1 MKTYVLK
8 RLLLMI
14 PTLLGIT
21 ALTFAII
28 QLAPGDPAML
38 RIGSSLQG
46 TIGEQQLAQAIIEKT
61 RKEFGLDETLPD
73 KYVFWLRR
81 INRSLGALASRL
93 PDKYFFWLRRILGS
107 ERIADWISRMTAQYL
122 IWLKKIATLD
132 FGRSYKDNRP
142 VMERI
147 WERLP
152 ITLQLNIISII
163 LVYVLAIPIGIFSST
178 HQYSF
183 SEKVTTVFL
192 FILYSLPSFWVATL
206 LILFLGGGDY
216 LHWFPITGIS
226 SLNADQMR
234 WFPWLLDRLWHLVLP
249 VACLTYG
256 ALAYVSRQMRAGMLE
271 TIRQDY
277 IRTARAKGLPE
288 KAVIFKHA
296 LRNSLIPI
304 VTLLGF
310 LLPALFGGS
319 VIIESIFTIPGMGQ
333 LGFEAILSR
342 DYPVIMAIE
351 VIAAFLT
358 LLGLLVSDLC
368 YALVNPTISLEVQ

>member
-46 TIGEQQLAQAIIEKT
+46 SIGEQQLAQAIIEKT
-61 RKEFGLDETLPD
+61 RKEFGLDRPIHIQ
-73 KYVFWLRR
+73 YWL
-81 INRSLGALASRL
+81 
-93 PDKYFFWLRRILGS
+93 
-107 ERIADWISRMTAQYL
+107 
-122 IWLKKIATLD
+122 WLKKIATLD

-142 VMERI
+142 VMDRI

-163 LVYVLAIPIGIFSST
+163 LVYVLAIPIGIYSST
-178 HQYSF
+178 HQYSV

-277 IRTARAKGLPE
+277 IRTARAKGLTE
-288 KAVIFKHA
+288 KAVIYKHA

>member
-46 TIGEQQLAQAIIEKT
+46 SIGEQQLAQAIIEKT
-61 RKEFGLDETLPD
+61 RKEFGLDQPIHIQ
-73 KYVFWLRR
+73 YWL
-81 INRSLGALASRL
+81 
-93 PDKYFFWLRRILGS
+93 
-107 ERIADWISRMTAQYL
+107 
-122 IWLKKIATLD
+122 WLKKIATLD

-142 VMERI
+142 VMDRI

-163 LVYVLAIPIGIFSST
+163 LVYVLAIPIGIYSST
-178 HQYSF
+178 HQYSV

-234 WFPWLLDRLWHLVLP
+234 FFSWLLDRLWHLVLP
-249 VACLTYG
+249 VSCLTYG

-277 IRTARAKGLPE
+277 IRTARAKGLTE
-288 KAVIFKHA
+288 KAVIYKHA

-368 YALVNPTISLEVQ
+368 YALVNPTISLEAQ

>member
-1 MKTYVLK
+1 MKTYLLK

-14 PTLLGIT
+14 PTMFGIT
-21 ALTFAII
+21 VLTFGII
-28 QLAPGDPAML
+28 LLAPGDPALM
-38 RIGSSLQG
+38 RVGSSLTG
-46 TIGEQQLAQAIIEKT
+46 SIRDQQLAQAIIEKT
-61 RKEFGLDETLPD
+61 RKEFGLDQPIHVQ
-73 KYVFWLRR
+73 YWL
-81 INRSLGALASRL
+81 
-93 PDKYFFWLRRILGS
+93 W
-107 ERIADWISRMTAQYL
+107 T
-122 IWLKKIATLD
+122 KKIATLD

-152 ITLQLNIISII
+152 VTLQLNIISLV
-163 LVYVLAIPIGIFSST
+163 LVYLLAVPIGIYSST
-178 HQYSF
+178 HQYAL
-183 SEKVTTVFL
+183 SEKVSTVFL

-226 SLNADQMR
+226 SLNADQMPL
-234 WFPWLLDRLWHLVLP
+234 FDWLKDRLWHLVLP
-249 VACLTYG
+249 VLCLTYG
-256 ALAYVSRQMRAGMLE
+256 GLAYVSRQMRAGMLE

-277 IRTARAKGLPE
+277 IRTARAKGLSE
-288 KAVIFKHA
+288 QVVIYKHA

-351 VIAAFLT
+351 TIAAFLT
-358 LLGLLVSDLC
+358 LLGLLISDLC
-368 YALVNPTISLEVQ
+368 YALVNPTISLEGQ